1 MLVYLTINLA
11 VFRRASRA
19 VPCEHQFLLA
29 VPCRARLG
37 FRRLLP
43 TLIWTTSVHNALIS
57 NLTKS
62 FEDLEKIV
70 ASFLRVEIGQA
81 PHMLF
86 HKLCQPVRR
95 CLKAS

>member
-43 TLIWTTSVHNALIS
+43 TLGRIVRAAGPSTAVSS
-57 NLTKS
+57 DNL
-62 FEDLEKIV
+62 FV
-70 ASFLRVEIGQA
+70 
-81 PHMLF
+81 
-86 HKLCQPVRR
+86 
-95 CLKAS
+95 

>member
-43 TLIWTTSVHNALIS
+43 TLDQIARISSLVKGSGCLLPPAEFSSKTFNFYQVLIFAL
-57 NLTKS
+57 NLNI
-62 FEDLEKIV
+62 F
-70 ASFLRVEIGQA
+70 
-81 PHMLF
+81 
-86 HKLCQPVRR
+86 
-95 CLKAS
+95 

>member
-11 VFRRASRA
+11 VFHRASRA

-43 TLIWTTSVHNALIS
+43 TLN
-57 NLTKS
+57 
-62 FEDLEKIV
+62 KIMKILDKICKI
-70 ASFLRVEIGQA
+70 LRELGDY
-81 PHMLF
+81 
-86 HKLCQPVRR
+86 KLN
-95 CLKAS
+95 